1 MANLENI
8 KKWTA
13 ALRSGEYKQGIGALH
28 NAGVD
33 GKPDEYCCL
42 GVATVVA
49 MNNGCEIE
57 RKAAADWGSYQY
69 YESGDNVTWS
79 GILPPPVVKWLG
91 LEGKSAAQGSVVFD
105 EENYGDDVIALNDR
119 DHWNFNQ
126 IADKLDQHFGLV
138 ASDA

>member
-13 ALRSGEYKQGIGALH
+13 ALRSGEYKQGVGALH

-57 RKAAADWGSYQY
+57 RKGTPNYGSYQY
-69 YESGDNVTWS
+69 QAPGDKVTWS
-79 GILPPPVVKWLG
+79 GILPPPVVQWLG

-105 EENYGDDVIALNDR
+105 KEGNHDVIGLNDR
-119 DHWNFNQ
+119 DHWDFNR
-126 IADKLDQHFGLV
+126 IADKLDEHFGLV
-138 ASDA
+138 ASNA